1 MFLRSLTLSLILL
14 APAVS
19 KAQGTSGYL
28 TESEGLDVPVVFT
41 TDPANPV
48 LYRIRCAGKDNY
60 IKADNYKTS
69 GWGNSSTVYALT
81 QTTSL
86 DKATDFYFVKRAG
99 GVDVYT
105 TDGYFA
111 LASTADDDYTN
122 PVRLSK
128 GSVPADSPAWTIGYT
143 TKDKAPGY
151 TLSFKQKETFNG
163 VSYDYT
169 YYWNHY
175 YRGVVTHGWEGEDA
189 SFLFYSADSRH
200 KAYLEANGI
209 DGSTTE
215 RGDLTPLVGEVTFDG
230 RPLVYDAT
238 SQTYLYSIS
247 ESLRSGGDLVATCQY
262 GADGTAYTLSIGGTD
277 VAPGA
282 DFTLPLTP
290 GAMATTLTVKDAAGK
305 SIKRARLAF
314 TFLPIVEIGLNYCEH
329 EKYSLGTLRVSYD
342 PALDEDDDESGSNQQ
357 LSAVFKYRGA
367 TASRFDKKSY
377 AVKLRER
384 NGVDYDRKFFGLRND
399 NNWILDAA
407 AIDPSLM
414 RNRVATDLWNSY
426 SHKPYYKAEVKNE
439 RTGTRGH
446 FVEVV
451 LNGEYLGLY
460 CMTEKMDRKQAKAM
474 KQEKAADGSII
485 QHGSVY
491 KSTEWKYETFMGHDL
506 DDHTY
511 PRRDPE
517 EYESYN
523 AMGAGTWRGW
533 EIKYPDYESQPID
546 WGPLYNCVAFT
557 ATQGGTK
564 FYEGFN
570 TYWDIEQVK
579 DYYLLLE
586 LLLATDNHGKNMFLI
601 NYDQQAAT
609 DAQRMAIGVWDLD
622 GVFGIRWD
630 GSTKITQP
638 DQDFEKFLWANE
650 HGTHMLFYRLKAVK
664 NFNWANALAAR
675 YGKLRHG
682 DFDPENL
689 KRRFTDYF
697 ALISESGADAR
708 EAKRWGRTPFLYS
721 YHDDM
726 AGALSYVCDWIDRRV
741 AYLDEQYKYDP
752 TIDPDILDDI
762 DVPVVASD
770 AIAVRPGYGE
780 LSVWVD
786 APTVVSVYTTAGRLV
801 TTRHLDAGV
810 TTISPLAAGVYLVGG
825 HKVVVK

>member
-1 MFLRSLTLSLILL
+1 MTIRLLTLLLVLL
-14 APAVS
+14 APAAAR
-19 KAQGTSGYL
+19 AQGAASYL
-28 TESEGLDVPVVFT
+28 SESEGLDVPFVFT
-41 TDPANPV
+41 TDASDPV
-48 LYRIRCAGKDNY
+48 LYRIRCAGKDSY
-60 IKADNYKTS
+60 VRADNYKSS
-69 GWGNSSTVYALT
+69 GWGNSSTVYALC
-81 QTTSL
+81 QTSTL
-86 DKATDFYFVKRAG
+86 DKASDFYFMKRAG

-105 TDGYFA
+105 ADGYYA
-111 LASTADDDYTN
+111 LTAISDDDYTDA
-122 PVRLSK
+122 VRLTK
-128 GSVPADSPAWTIGYT
+128 GSVPASAIPWTVAYT
-143 TKDKAPGY
+143 TKDRAPGY
-151 TLSFKQKETFNG
+151 TFSFRQKESFNG
-163 VSYDYT
+163 ISYEQT
-169 YYWNHY
+169 YYWNHN
-175 YRGVVTHGWEGEDA
+175 YRNVITHGWEGEDA
-189 SFLFYSADSRH
+189 TYLFYSADPRH

-215 RGDLTPLVGEVTFDG
+215 RGDLTPYVGEVTFDG

-238 SQTYLYSIS
+238 SQTYLYSLS
-247 ESLRSGGDLVATCQY
+247 ETLRGGGDLVATCRY
-262 GADGTAYTLSIGGTD
+262 GLEARPYTLSIGGVD
-277 VAPGA
+277 VASGA
-282 DFTLPLTP
+282 DFTFTLNP
-290 GAMATTLTVKDAAGK
+290 GVMTTTLTVKDAAGK
-305 SIKRARLAF
+305 SVMRAKLAF

-329 EKYSLGTLRVSYD
+329 ERYSLGTLRVSYD
-342 PALDEDDDESGSNQQ
+342 PDLDEDDDESGSNQQ

-384 NGVDYDRKFFGLRND
+384 NGTDYDRKFFGLRND

-439 RTGTRGH
+439 RTGTRGR

-460 CMTEKMDRKQAKAM
+460 CMTEKMDRKQVKAM
-474 KQEKAADGSII
+474 KQEKAADGTII

-517 EYESYN
+517 DYESYN
-523 AMGAGTWRGW
+523 AMGAETWRGW

-546 WGPLYNCVAFT
+546 WGPLYNCVNFT

-564 FYEGFN
+564 FYEGFS
-570 TYWDIEQVK
+570 TYWDLEQVR

-630 GSTKITQP
+630 GSTWVTQP

-650 HGTHMLFYRLKAVK
+650 HGTHVLFYRLKAVK
-664 NFNWANALAAR
+664 SFNWTNALAAR
-675 YGKLRHG
+675 YAKLRHG
-682 DFDPENL
+682 DFDPESL
-689 KRRFTDYF
+689 KRRFTDYLE
-697 ALISESGADAR
+697 LISESGADAR

-721 YHDDM
+721 THDNM
-726 AGALSYVCDWIDRRV
+726 AGAVSYVCDWIDRRV

-752 TIDPDILDDI
+752 DVDPDTLDNI
-762 DVPVVASD
+762 ANPQAAPD
-770 AIAVRPGYGE
+770 ALAVRPGRGE
-780 LSVWVD
+780 LSVWAD
-786 APTVVSVYTTAGRLV
+786 APAVVSVYTAEGRLV
-801 TTRHLDAGV
+801 TTRSLSAGV
-810 TTISPLAAGVYLVGG
+810 TTIGPLAAGIYLVDG

>member
-1 MFLRSLTLSLILL
+1 MTARLLLLLLIAVLPIVGRAQDVVLRPGEAYRIECAGVGQGGVVPGSVVDD
-14 APAVS
+14 PAVLLHVTTVPAAS
-19 KAQGTSGYL
+19 DYLWTIAESGTSADGTKAYTLRHCNTGLYATYDGQRNDNKRYVEL
-28 TESEGLDVPVVFT
+28 TASTQGDASRWTLVDRGGTWSIENVKDPAHHWHTRSSNLTGTYADDVP
-41 TDPANPV
+41 PGANSR
-48 LYRIRCAGKDNY
+48 Y
-60 IKADNYKTS
+60 
-69 GWGNSSTVYALT
+69 
-81 QTTSL
+81 SL
-86 DKATDFYFVKRAG
+86 V
-99 GVDVYT
+99 
-105 TDGYFA
+105 
-111 LASTADDDYTN
+111 TAEGRKVT
-122 PVRLSK
+122 LLE
-128 GSVPADSPAWTIGYT
+128 VPAPDFHNLI
-143 TKDKAPGY
+143 
-151 TLSFKQKETFNG
+151 
-163 VSYDYT
+163 
-169 YYWNHY
+169 
-175 YRGVVTHGWEGEDA
+175 
-189 SFLFYSADSRH
+189 
-200 KAYLEANGI
+200 
-209 DGSTTE
+209 
-215 RGDLTPLVGEVTFDG
+215 GDLRFDG
-230 RPLVYDAT
+230 RRAVYDKKT
-238 SQTYLYSIS
+238 STYLVNLPEAMRHERSARLVVDYDASKGELEADDITVTAGRQHTFS
-247 ESLRSGGDLVATCQY
+247 EHTGGRIHKLALRTPDGDVY
-262 GADGTAYTLSIGGTD
+262 E
-277 VAPGA
+277 
-282 DFTLPLTP
+282 
-290 GAMATTLTVKDAAGK
+290 
-305 SIKRARLAF
+305 ARLAF
-314 TFLPIVEIGLNYCEH
+314 TFLPIVEL
-329 EKYSLGTLRVSYD
+329 
-342 PALDEDDDESGSNQQ
+342 SGSFSPTTSGGSISVTDADNPVDEER
-357 LSAVFKYRGA
+357 LSVRVHWRGNTSLRRA
-367 TASRFDKKSY
+367 KKSY
-377 AVKLRER
+377 AVKL
-384 NGVDYDRKFFGLRND
+384 VDESGKSIDRKLIGLRND

-474 KQEKAADGSII
+474 KQEKAADGTVI

-511 PRRDPE
+511 PRRAPE

-726 AGALSYVCDWIDRRV
+726 AGAVSYVCDWIDRRV

-780 LSVWVD
+780 LSVWAD